1 MKTKI
6 IAVVVLVIVAVGSYF
21 IGLQSGKSSVND
33 FAKSRVAGF
42 ALRGENGIRADGSGS
57 TMGKILS
64 IDSNSMTVG
73 LQNGGSK
80 IVLLGVSTRVQ
91 KTVEGTIKDLAVGTN
106 IVVFGTANSDGSET
120 ATSIQIRPQG
130 LATSTRGQ

>member
-6 IAVVVLVIVAVGSYF
+6 IAVVVLVTVAIGSYF
-21 IGLQSGKSSVND
+21 IGAQSGKSSVND
-33 FAKSRVAGF
+33 FAKSRAAGF
-42 ALRGENGIRADGSGS
+42 ASRGENGARANGSGS

-64 IDSNSMTVG
+64 IDSDSLTVS
-73 LQNGGSK
+73 LQDGGSK
-80 IVLLGVSTRVQ
+80 IILLGASTPVQ

-130 LATSTRGQ
+130 FATSTRGQ